1 MKKITVAVIFG
12 SRSTE
17 HDVSIVTAIGSIIK
31 PLEITKKYHV
41 VPIYISKEGKW
52 YSDDRLKNIR
62 FFSEDGLEQRLASLK
77 PVLLNLDGNFSLVKA
92 GIPKKTITID
102 IAFPATHGTF
112 GEDGYL
118 MGLLEMANV
127 PYVGCGVSASNISM
141 DKVTAKK
148 ITESENILSTP
159 WLWFSSSDC
168 KNNMELVLNKINTS
182 NLTYPLFVK
191 PAHLGSSIGIA
202 MVSEKNELQNA
213 IEVAMYYDEKI
224 IIEQAVSN
232 LVEVTL
238 PIIGNETPIVSFLES
253 PLTQDNQF
261 FDFET
266 KYLAGDG
273 KKGGKKGNT
282 GAQGY
287 SQIPAELPKDLY
299 EKAEAIGVEVY
310 KALECSGLAR
320 VDMLIDTKTDKVYFN
335 EVNPLPGSLYAH
347 NWAKKGVSNVMLVEK
362 LLEYGF
368 ERYEQKAKF
377 QTIFQSSFLQN
388 K

>member
-1 MKKITVAVIFG
+1 MKKISVAVIFG

-17 HDVSIVTAIGSIIK
+17 HDVSIVTAIGSVIK

-52 YSDDRLKNIR
+52 YSDDKLKNIR

-77 PVLLNLDGNFSLVKA
+77 PVLLNLDENFSLVKA
-92 GIPKKTITID
+92 GISKKTIPID
-102 IAFPATHGTF
+102 IVFPATHGTF
-112 GEDGYL
+112 GEDGFL

-127 PYVGCGVSASNISM
+127 PYVGCGVSASNIAM

-148 ITESENILSTP
+148 IAQSENILSTP
-159 WLWFSSSDC
+159 WLWFNSTDC
-168 KNNMELVLNKINTS
+168 KNNMEVVLNKINKS
-182 NLTYPLFVK
+182 NLIYPLFVK
-191 PAHLGSSIGIA
+191 PAHLGSSIGINK
-202 MVSEKNELQNA
+202 VSEKNELQNA
-213 IEVAMYYDEKI
+213 IEVAMFYDEKI
-224 IIEQAVSN
+224 IIEQAVNN
-232 LVEVTL
+232 LIEVTL
-238 PIIGNETPIVSFLES
+238 PIIGNETPLVSLLES
-253 PLTQDNQF
+253 PLTQENKF

-273 KKGGKKGNT
+273 KKGGT

-287 SQIPAELPKDLY
+287 SQIPADLPKDLY
-299 EKAEAIGVEVY
+299 EKAEAVGVEVY

-320 VDMLIDTKTDKVYFN
+320 VDMLIDAKTNKVYFN

-368 ERYEQKAKF
+368 ERFEQKAKF